1 MFRVRISIIVRVR
14 DMVRVRISVR
24 VRVIHKLGPTFVTS
38 HMLSVP
44 YP

>member
-14 DMVRVRISVR
+14 DMVRVRISDR
-24 VRVIHKLGPTFVTS
+24 VRVIHKLSLTFVTS
-38 HMLSVP
+38 RMLSVP